1 MKKKAKQVIVFG
13 LGRFGSSVAETL
25 CQMGHEVLAIESD
38 KELVDS
44 ISPYVTQAVQ
54 ADATDETVL
63 DALGIG
69 NFDMA
74 VVAIGDVRDSIL
86 VTAICKENNVG
97 YILAKAMDELHA
109 KVLKKVGA
117 DRIVYPERDMG
128 ARVAHMMMQTNV
140 IDLMML
146 NNEYALMDVNLPL
159 SWDGKSIIDVDV
171 RKKYALSILAIKR
184 GGDYIV
190 APQPSQ
196 IMRAGDTLLV
206 FGRDTDIEAIEGGS
220 K

>member
-1 MKKKAKQVIVFG
+1 MKKKVKQVIVFG

-25 CQMGHEVLAIESD
+25 CQMNHEVLAIDSD
-38 KELVDS
+38 KELVDA

-74 VVAIGDVRDSIL
+74 VVAIGDIRDSIL
-86 VTAICKENNVG
+86 VTAICKENGVE

-109 KVLKKVGA
+109 KVLTKVGA
-117 DRIVYPERDMG
+117 DKIVYPERDMG
-128 ARVAHMMMQTNV
+128 ARVAHTMMQTNV

-146 NNEYALMDVNLPL
+146 NNEYALMEVNLPAA
-159 SWDGKSIIDVDV
+159 WEGKSIIDVDV
-171 RKKYALSILAIKR
+171 RKKFALSILAIRR
-184 GGDYIV
+184 GSDYIV
-190 APQPSQ
+190 APQPAQ
-196 IMRAGDTLLV
+196 VMRAGDTLLV
-206 FGRDTDIEAIEGGS
+206 FGRDADIDAIEVSG